1 HDIDSYSHGRKGQYV
16 RLAYWI
22 VGLLPDSWHLEV
34 HQYSETALVVVFV
47 ESDTGQ
53 KTLVD
58 PRNDPFAP
66 LQDIGFW
73 ARRLWFHRFGCI
85 GEGTLKITVNKDDYE
100 RDALKYLYSLSDVE
114 WMGSSADSKVEYE
127 GDSWFSRAIS
137 SQEFVRRAAHSLFD
151 ESKGLFRQ
159 GSNGRLEIAPS
170 ANLHRKWSKELRW
183 TRSEAYFTAGILLGV
198 VLARP
203 KLSLNVTFTME
214 TYEYL
219 LGVRDI
225 QHGPAPRDLFMLRRG
240 LLDAIPE
247 YRLTI
252 LKVADLDRLLSHSSI
267 LPANLFCSTRVFR
280 WIEEVSDLPASYERI
295 LSRW

>member
-1 HDIDSYSHGRKGQYV
+1 
-16 RLAYWI
+16 
-22 VGLLPDSWHLEV
+22 
-34 HQYSETALVVVFV
+34 
-47 ESDTGQ
+47 
-53 KTLVD
+53 
-58 PRNDPFAP
+58 
-66 LQDIGFW
+66 
-73 ARRLWFHRFGCI
+73 
-85 GEGTLKITVNKDDYE
+85 
-100 RDALKYLYSLSDVE
+100 
-114 WMGSSADSKVEYE
+114 M
-127 GDSWFSRAIS
+127 
-137 SQEFVRRAAHSLFD
+137 RRAAHSLFD

-252 LKVADLDRLLSHSSI
+252 LKVADLGKSFDLTIVTLDRLLSHSSI